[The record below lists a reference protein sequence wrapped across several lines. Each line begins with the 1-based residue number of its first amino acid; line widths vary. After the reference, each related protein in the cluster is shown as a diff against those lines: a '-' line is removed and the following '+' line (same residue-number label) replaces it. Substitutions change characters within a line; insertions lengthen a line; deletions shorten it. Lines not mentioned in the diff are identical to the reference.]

1 MDPLRLHVFLAA
13 ACQGCRMRTTA
24 LTQQLFAQALRQY
37 HTRHPL
43 AGCVVA
49 AGLTVP
55 TVVSVGRN

>member
-13 ACQGCRMRTTA
+13 ACTA
-24 LTQQLFAQALRQY
+24 CGVPTGLMQRLFAQALRQY